1 MRLRAWWH
9 KGGQMNGLAKS
20 SRNQV
25 SITAIWSVL
34 FGIVLAALL
43 TGGIAPTRALADDA
57 ASTQAVPMA
66 DQVSAAVQVDVATAP
81 TDALP
86 AQGADATAAASKATA
101 QTKAA
106 TASALKVGAL
116 GTQATSVSPNVTTH
130 TKVQIID
137 YLANSGVSINDP
149 TTYAVEPVFY
159 TQMGDLS
166 AQTKQ
171 KALAM
176 LNNVRYI
183 AGLNPVTLSDE
194 YGKLAQAGTFADHA
208 VGTLTHYPAKSGS
221 KPDDM
226 AEDVWQMGITGAS
239 SSNISWGATLLGAI
253 RSGWMA
259 DDDAGNIPM
268 MGHRR
273 WCLNPTMGA
282 TGFGF
287 TGTYGAMYSI
297 DWSGSGSQGNVVWPA
312 QVMPIEYFGPTFPW
326 TISTGSEIAN
336 IASVKVMLT
345 NKNTGATWVFDQ
357 ISDAAPTD
365 RTAKYFNVDNGGY
378 ASPGCIIFRPD
389 NVTYT
394 PGDVFHVKA
403 EGVNGK
409 TIEYDVE
416 FFSGYPVTS
425 ASFDQDTYYRSY
437 SGGKLPLNIEPAD
450 ASGYKVEWKS
460 SNADAITVSDD
471 GKLTVVAPGTS
482 TITATIAG
490 EYTKSGSPI
499 TATVQVVVPKSLYT
513 YGNVELDYSSL
524 QYTGKTIEPKATL
537 TDTETDVPL
546 VEGKDY
552 TIEVEGDAV
561 EPDSKITVWFI
572 GKNAYNSGVGHV
584 VYVQKRVLAE
594 EMATLTPASLTYT
607 GSEQHPQVTLSFN
620 GMTLVEGTDFTTRF
634 NGGTGVGDYT
644 ATIAGAG
651 SHYTGTITKS
661 FSIAPKAL
669 EESML
674 KTDPLEFTYNGSEQK
689 PTVTLTFNDKPLAE
703 GVDYDVALSGSPVA
717 AGSYKLTVTG
727 KGNFTG
733 SLERTFKINKA
744 PQPPVMPPEQ
754 VSVPYGTSTL
764 AADVLSGAAGW
775 EFDAAALGA
784 ALTPGKATPFQARYT
799 AADAANYETT
809 TAQVTV
815 TRSTCAHATTEMRG
829 VVAPT
834 CESDGYTGDE
844 YCTVCGELVKAGVTD
859 PAKGHDWDA
868 GTVTTQP
875 TCTEQGVLTSK
886 CSRCTQTTTEPVAAK
901 GHAWASAYTV
911 DKAPTCTAEGEES
924 IHCTVCNAIRE
935 GSARLVDKIEHTYGA
950 WKQTQAPTCEAAGLE
965 ERACTACGD
974 KQTRP
979 VDALGHKWSEAYAVD
994 KPATCTAK
1002 GSESQH
1008 CTVCGAIKDGSARA
1022 IPMIEH
1028 TYGDWKVTVQP
1039 TCTEEGEQTHECTAC
1054 GHSETQPVPM
1064 IEHKYGE
1071 WAVAKEATC
1080 TEEGMR
1086 VRKCEACGQ
1095 EASEAIATIDHKY
1108 GEWKVTKEATC
1119 TTEGER
1125 EHACEACGKVE
1136 TELVAKVAHKYGAW
1150 KTTKAATVDA
1160 TGAQE
1165 RECAVCGQKE
1175 TRTVAKLKPTEVTA
1189 ADAAKMTPAQ
1199 VAKAIPTEVSPSTPA
1214 AAAVVDRQLTSA
1226 KSDADPKGAGF
1237 GLLQAKG
1244 AAKSKTANKVTW
1256 KKVKGAT
1263 AYAVYA
1269 NKCGKNNQLKKVK
1282 TIKGT
1287 SFTHSKL
1294 KKGTYYK
1301 YLVVALKGGK
1311 ALATSKVIHV
1321 ATKGGK
1327 VGNSKSV
1334 TVTNAKKGKITL
1346 KKGKSLKLKTKTT
1359 PQSKK
1364 LKVKKHRAVAFESS
1378 NKKVAT
1384 VTKAGVVKAK
1394 KKGTCYVY
1402 AYAQNGVCKAV
1413 KVTVK

>member
-1 MRLRAWWH
+1 M
-9 KGGQMNGLAKS
+9 
-20 SRNQV
+20 
-25 SITAIWSVL
+25 L
-34 FGIVLAALL
+34 FGIVLALL
-43 TGGIAPTRALADDA
+43 LAGGVAPASALAEDV
-57 ASTQAVPMA
+57 ASSQAVSAA
-66 DQVSAAVQVDVATAP
+66 DQVSAAAQIDVATAP
-81 TDALP
+81 TAALP
-86 AQGADATAAASKATA
+86 AQGTDATAAASKATA

-106 TASALKVGAL
+106 TAGALKVGAL
-116 GTQATSVSPNVTTH
+116 GTQATSVSPNVTAH
-130 TKVQIID
+130 TKAQIID

-183 AGLNPVTLSDE
+183 AGLNPVALSDE

-208 VGTLTHYPAKSGS
+208 VGTLTHYPGTAGS
-221 KPDDM
+221 KPSDM
-226 AEDVWQMGITGAS
+226 SEDVWQMGIKGAS

-297 DWSGSGSQGNVVWPA
+297 DWSGSGLQGNVVWPA

-336 IASVKVMLT
+336 AASVKVTLT
-345 NKNTGATWVFDQ
+345 NKGTGASWVFDQ
-357 ISDAAPTD
+357 ISDEAPSD

-378 ASPGCIIFRPD
+378 ATPGCIIFRPD
-389 NVTYT
+389 NAAYA

-437 SGGKLPLNIEPAD
+437 SGGKVPLSVEPAD

-460 SNADAITVSDD
+460 SNTDAFTVDENGALTIVGA
-471 GKLTVVAPGTS
+471 GKS
-482 TITATIAG
+482 TITATIPG
-490 EYTKSGSPI
+490 KYTKSGNPI
-499 TATVQVVVPKSLYT
+499 TATTQVVAPKSIYT
-513 YGNVELDYSSL
+513 YVKTIEFDPSSL

-537 TDTETDVPL
+537 TDVETGNQL
-546 VEGKDY
+546 VEGEDY
-552 TIEVEGDAV
+552 TVEVDGDAV
-561 EPDSKITVWFI
+561 EPGSEIIVWFH
-572 GKNAYNSGVGHV
+572 GKNAYINGVGRYA
-584 VYVQKRVLAE
+584 YVQKRDLADD
-594 EMATLTPASLTYT
+594 MATLTPASFTYT
-607 GSEQHPQVTLSFN
+607 GSEQHPQVKLAFN
-620 GMTLVEGTDFTTRF
+620 GTTLVEGTDYTTSF
-634 NGGTGVGDYT
+634 NGGTGVGDY
-644 ATIAGAG
+644 AVTIKGAG
-651 SHYTGTITKS
+651 SHYTGTITKT
-661 FSIAPKAL
+661 FSIAAKAL
-669 EESML
+669 ADDML
-674 KTDPLEFTYNGSEQK
+674 STDSLAFTYNGSEQK
-689 PTVTLTFNDKPLAE
+689 PTVTLTFNDKTLAE
-703 GVDYDVALSGSPVA
+703 GTDYDVAVSGSSGSPID
-717 AGSYKLTVTG
+717 AGSYTLTVTG
-727 KGNFTG
+727 KGNFAG

-744 PQPPVMPPEQ
+744 PHPPVMPPEQ
-754 VSVPYGTSTL
+754 VSVPYGTSKL
-764 AADVLSGAAGW
+764 SADVLSGAAGW
-775 EFDAAALGA
+775 GFDAAALGTT
-784 ALTPGKATPFQARYT
+784 LTPGVAAQFQARDT
-799 AADAANYETT
+799 AADAADYATT

-815 TRSTCAHATTEMRG
+815 TRSTCAHATTELRG
-829 VVAPT
+829 VAAPT
-834 CESDGYTGDE
+834 CEAAGYTGDE

-859 PAKGHDWDA
+859 PALGHDWDA

-875 TCTEQGVLTSK
+875 TCTEQGVLTHK
-886 CSRCTQTTTEPVAAK
+886 CARCTKTMTEPVAAK
-901 GHAWASAYTV
+901 GHAWASTYTV

-935 GSARLVDKIEHTYGA
+935 GSARPVAKVEHAYGA
-950 WKQTQAPTCEAAGLE
+950 WKQAQAPTCEATGLE
-965 ERACTACGD
+965 ERVCTACGD

-994 KPATCTAK
+994 EPATCTAE

-1039 TCTEEGEQTHECTAC
+1039 TCAEEGEQTHECTAC
-1054 GHSETQPVPM
+1054 GHSETEP
-1064 IEHKYGE
+1064 
-1071 WAVAKEATC
+1071 
-1080 TEEGMR
+1080 
-1086 VRKCEACGQ
+1086 
-1095 EASEAIATIDHKY
+1095 
-1108 GEWKVTKEATC
+1108 
-1119 TTEGER
+1119 
-1125 EHACEACGKVE
+1125 
-1136 TELVAKVAHKYGAW
+1136 VAKVAHKYGAW

-1165 RECAVCGQKE
+1165 RACAVCGHKE

-1199 VAKAIPTEVSPSTPA
+1199 VAKAIPAEISPSTPA

-1244 AAKSKTANKVTW
+1244 VAKSKNANKVTW

-1263 AYAVYA
+1263 SYAVYA

-1282 TIKGT
+1282 TVKGT
-1287 SFTHSKL
+1287 SFTHAKL

-1301 YLVVALKGGK
+1301 YLVVALKGTK

-1346 KKGKSLKLKTKTT
+1346 KKGKSLKLKVKTT

-1384 VTKAGVVKAK
+1384 VDKKGVVKAK

>member
-1 MRLRAWWH
+1 
-9 KGGQMNGLAKS
+9 MNGLAKS
-20 SRNQV
+20 SRNRV

-34 FGIVLAALL
+34 FGIVLAVLL
-43 TGGIAPTRALADDA
+43 AGGIAPTRALADDA

-86 AQGADATAAASKATA
+86 AQGADAKASQAAVQTTGAT
-101 QTKAA
+101 TG
-106 TASALKVGAL
+106 ALKVGAL

-130 TKVQIID
+130 TKAQIID

-297 DWSGSGSQGNVVWPA
+297 DRKGSGTQGNVVWPA

-326 TISTGSEIAN
+326 TISTGSEIASVS
-336 IASVKVMLT
+336 SVKVTLT

-357 ISDAAPTD
+357 ISDAAPAD
-365 RTAKYFNVDNGGY
+365 RTAKYFNVDNEGY

-389 NVTYT
+389 NVTYA

-403 EGVNGK
+403 EGIDGK

-437 SGGKLPLNIEPAD
+437 SGGKVPLSVEPAD
-450 ASGYKVEWKS
+450 ALGYKVEWKS
-460 SNADAITVSDD
+460 SNTDVATVNENGVVS
-471 GKLTVVAPGTS
+471 LVAPGAT

-490 EYTKSGSPI
+490 AYTQTGSPV
-499 TATVQVVVPKSLYT
+499 TATAQLIYPKRLYEYAEPT
-513 YGNVELDYSSL
+513 LDGDSL
-524 QYTGKTIEPKATL
+524 QYTGGPIEPRVKL
-537 TDTETDVPL
+537 TDKDTKLPL
-546 VEGKDY
+546 VEGEDY
-552 TIEVEGDAV
+552 TVEVDGDSFEPGDAATISV
-561 EPDSKITVWFI
+561 M
-572 GKNAYNSGVGHV
+572 GKNAYTGGFQYTVTV
-584 VYVQKRVLAE
+584 RKRMLTD
-594 EMATLTPASLTYT
+594 EMATLTPASFTYT
-607 GSEQHPQVTLSFN
+607 GSEQHPQVKLSFN
-620 GMTLVEGTDFTTRF
+620 GMTLVEGTDYTASF
-634 NGGTGVGDYT
+634 NGGTGVGDY
-644 ATIAGAG
+644 AVTITGAG
-651 SHYTGTITKS
+651 SRYTGSITKT

-669 EESML
+669 DDSML
-674 KTDPLEFTYNGSEQK
+674 TTDPLEFTYNGSEQK
-689 PTVTLTFNDKPLAE
+689 PTVTLTFNGKTLVE
-703 GVDYDVALSGSPVA
+703 GADYDVAVSGSPIN

-733 SLERTFKINKA
+733 SLERAFKINKA

-754 VSVPYGTSTL
+754 VSVPYGTSKL
-764 AADVLSGAAGW
+764 SADVLSGAAGW
-775 EFDAAALGA
+775 EFDAAALGT
-784 ALTPGKATPFQARYT
+784 ALTPGEATPFQARYT

-815 TRSTCAHATTEMRG
+815 TRSTCAHAATELRN

-834 CESDGYTGDE
+834 CEAAGYTGDE

-859 PAKGHDWDA
+859 PALGHDWGA
-868 GTVTTQP
+868 GAVTTQP
-875 TCTEQGVLTSK
+875 TCTEQGVLTHK
-886 CSRCTQTTTEPVAAK
+886 CSRCTQTMTEPVAAK
-901 GHAWASAYTV
+901 GHAWASAYTL

-924 IHCTVCNAIRE
+924 IHCTVCNAIKE
-935 GSARLVDKIEHTYGA
+935 GSARPVDKNDEH
-950 WKQTQAPTCEAAGLE
+950 
-965 ERACTACGD
+965 
-974 KQTRP
+974 
-979 VDALGHKWSEAYAVD
+979 V
-994 KPATCTAK
+994 
-1002 GSESQH
+1002 
-1008 CTVCGAIKDGSARA
+1008 
-1022 IPMIEH
+1022 
-1028 TYGDWKVTVQP
+1028 
-1039 TCTEEGEQTHECTAC
+1039 
-1054 GHSETQPVPM
+1054 
-1064 IEHKYGE
+1064 
-1071 WAVAKEATC
+1071 
-1080 TEEGMR
+1080 
-1086 VRKCEACGQ
+1086 
-1095 EASEAIATIDHKY
+1095 Y

-1119 TTEGER
+1119 TAEGER

-1136 TELVAKVAHKYGAW
+1136 AEPVAKVAHRYGAW
-1150 KTTKAATVDA
+1150 KTTKAATVIA
-1160 TGAQE
+1160 AGEQA
-1165 RECAVCGQKE
+1165 RVCSVCGHEE
-1175 TRTVAKLKPTEVTA
+1175 TRVLPKLKADEVTA

-1199 VAKAIPTEVSPSTPA
+1199 VAKAIPTEVTPSTPA
-1214 AAAVVDRQLTSA
+1214 SAAVVDRQLTSA

-1269 NKCGKNNQLKKVK
+1269 NKCGKANQLKKVK
-1282 TIKGT
+1282 TVKGT
-1287 SFTHSKL
+1287 AFTHSKL

-1334 TVTNAKKGKITL
+1334 AVTNAAKGKLAL
-1346 KKGKSLKLKTKTT
+1346 KKGKSFTLKVKTT

-1384 VTKAGVVKAK
+1384 VSKKGVVKAK

-1402 AYAQNGVCKAV
+1402 AYAQNGACRAV